1 MPAFSEL
8 VFGLVSPGTYVE
20 VSHGL
25 PGIDCASDHLHELVR
40 RDSVTH
46 SREQQSRERR
56 DERADDERENVRPPW
71 QRGLPLEYDDQ
82 ACRWTSQS
90 ADEPQSYAWIE
101 RRTREEG
108 ESQEDDVPPPR
119 HFLVVL
125 VQNLQRIVVSVT

>member
-1 MPAFSEL
+1 MQD
-8 VFGLVSPGTYVE
+8 THVE
-20 VSHGL
+20 VRDGSARVN
-25 PGIDCASDHLHELVR
+25 CASDHLHELVR

-125 VQNLQRIVVSVT
+125 V